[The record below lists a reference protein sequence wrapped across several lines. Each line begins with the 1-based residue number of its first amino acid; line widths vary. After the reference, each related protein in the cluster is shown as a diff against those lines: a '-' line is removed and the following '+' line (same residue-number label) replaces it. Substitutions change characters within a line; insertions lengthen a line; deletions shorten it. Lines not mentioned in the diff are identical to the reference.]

1 MQTTFTATLKNQL
14 SEIVK
19 LEKILEEFGL
29 NQQIPDKTLLAMNL
43 ALEEI
48 LTNIISYG
56 YQDTQEHD
64 IFLRLTIEGKDF
76 MAEVEDDGIPFN
88 PLDSQDPDITLPV
101 KDRPIGGLGIHL
113 TKKMMDGIDYERRD
127 GKNFL
132 RLKKSIPNSN

>member
-1 MQTTFTATLKNQL
+1 LQTTFTATLKNQL

-88 PLDSQDPDITLPV
+88 PLDAQDPDITLPV
-101 KDRPIGGLGIHL
+101 EDRPIGGLGIHL

>member
-101 KDRPIGGLGIHL
+101 QDRPIGGLGIHL